1 MSRWSV
7 YILRCGDGSL
17 YTGISTDV
25 EARVKKHAAGKG
37 AAYTRSHKPITLVWT
52 KHMSSESAARK
63 REAAIKKMTKREKE
77 RLIAIQPTRTRS
89 VEKIKSA

>member
-25 EARVKKHAAGKG
+25 DTRVRAHNAGKG
-37 AAYTRSHKPITLVWT
+37 AAYTRSHLPVELIWQKR
-52 KHMSSESAARK
+52 MASESAARK
-63 REAAIKKMTKREKE
+63 REAAIKAMGKKEKE
-77 RLIAIQPTRTRS
+77 TLVTGQKRPWR
-89 VEKIKSA
+89 